1 MWYCCFKNYV
11 LLRNKKSRLAHWFRA
26 VYVNISLTSVLGSNP
41 SGAFFFFFFFFGTIL
56 FLNIYVDITLCW
68 TIELDCLNLSLL
80 ISAICK
86 IFSNLTA
93 SILWYTIRG
102 LSQNCVNWGLNLNSV
117 CCDHFM
123 IDQNIQMRAYMYNIR
138 LEK

>member
-11 LLRNKKSRLAHWFRA
+11 LLRNKKSRLAHWCCIREYITYECFGFK
-26 VYVNISLTSVLGSNP
+26 SFWCFL
-41 SGAFFFFFFFFGTIL
+41 FFLFFFGTIL